1 MDDNKQNKLKS
12 MKRNKILF
20 SVVFL
25 ILGILLV
32 IWPRQSA
39 AIGCRMIGAAVL
51 VYGIITVIHYFTKK
65 DTVPKLLLF
74 TGIVIAVIGL
84 SILAFPDWLLKF
96 IPKLAGV
103 IILIDGA
110 ANLVE
115 NMTLG
120 KQNYKKWW
128 LSLIFAILTIAV
140 GLALII
146 KPLGAIKLI
155 FILIGASM
163 IFDAVTSFWI
173 ATRIRT
179 EAIPDVTDAQT
190 VDYKDVDE

>member
-1 MDDNKQNKLKS
+1 
-12 MKRNKILF
+12 
-20 SVVFL
+20 
-25 ILGILLV
+25 
-32 IWPRQSA
+32 
-39 AIGCRMIGAAVL
+39 MIGAAVL

-84 SILAFPDWLLKF
+84 SIFAFPDWLLKF

-115 NMTLG
+115 TMTLG

-128 LSLIFAILTIAV
+128 LSDTYRYGETAFLPKRMTPETLQD
-140 GLALII
+140 GCL
-146 KPLGAIKLI
+146 
-155 FILIGASM
+155 
-163 IFDAVTSFWI
+163 
-173 ATRIRT
+173 RIRT
-179 EAIPDVTDAQT
+179 EFYSLPCILHRFFGNIGNMSPMTALVFLLANFVSGREIRAKQGQLLGGVLGASDTDQT
-190 VDYKDVDE
+190 EYRQA